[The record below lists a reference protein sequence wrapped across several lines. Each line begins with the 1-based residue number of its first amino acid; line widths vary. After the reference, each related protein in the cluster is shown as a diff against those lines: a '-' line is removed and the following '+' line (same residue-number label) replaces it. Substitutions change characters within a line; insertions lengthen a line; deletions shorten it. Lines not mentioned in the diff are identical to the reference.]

1 MADEPTGALDSRT
14 GQTVMQ
20 MLRTLCTRQG
30 KTVLVVTHDLG
41 VAQYADRMIQL
52 KDGRIVE
59 DTLMAPKEKTDAA

>member
-1 MADEPTGALDSRT
+1 
-14 GQTVMQ
+14 MQ